1 MRASVRKFGVEHVP
15 CLVLVVDRKI
25 AGRIDGR
32 ANMTQIKL
40 LLEQLA

>member
-1 MRASVRKFGVEHVP
+1 VIARRRFDVEQVP
-15 CLVLVVDRKI
+15 SLVLVVEREI

-32 ANMTQIKL
+32 ANMTQITR